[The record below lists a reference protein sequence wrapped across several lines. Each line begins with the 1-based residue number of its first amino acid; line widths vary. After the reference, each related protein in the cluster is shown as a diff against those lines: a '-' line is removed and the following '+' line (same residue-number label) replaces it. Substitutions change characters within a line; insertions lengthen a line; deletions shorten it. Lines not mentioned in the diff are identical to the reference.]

1 LDISNHVIKQ
11 IQPGEDKSFWVG
23 TSLVTCKAESV
34 IIHGYYSLL
43 ELIDQ
48 PQNGPPMHVHHR
60 DDEAYYILEGQYE
73 IYRANEPPTK
83 AAPGS
88 FIYFP
93 KGVAHTYKNVGKGPG
108 RMLVV
113 NTRAGLERFVE
124 EVGQSATD
132 TSSPPIHAGT
142 PDFGKMIEIAQK
154 YDIEIIGS
162 APRN

>member
-1 LDISNHVIKQ
+1 
-11 IQPGEDKSFWVG
+11 
-23 TSLVTCKAESV
+23 
-34 IIHGYYSLL
+34 
-43 ELIDQ
+43 
-48 PQNGPPMHVHHR
+48 MHVHHR

-83 AAPGS
+83 ATPGS

-154 YDIEIIGS
+154 YDVEIIGS

>member
-1 LDISNHVIKQ
+1 MDISNHVIKQ
-11 IQPGEDKSFWVG
+11 IQQGEDKSFWVG
-23 TSLVTCKAESV
+23 TSLVKCKAESV
-34 IIHGYYSLL
+34 IIHGRYSLF

-48 PQNGPPMHVHHR
+48 PQNGPPRHVHHR